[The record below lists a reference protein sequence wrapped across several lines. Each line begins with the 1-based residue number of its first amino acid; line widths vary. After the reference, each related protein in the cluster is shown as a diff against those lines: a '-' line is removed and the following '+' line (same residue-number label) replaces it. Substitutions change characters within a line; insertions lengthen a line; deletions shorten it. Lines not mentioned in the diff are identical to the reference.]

1 MDEGIFANALARLS
15 RLGSLPSDSDEEQLR
30 KATLTLYM
38 LLLNAAAITW
48 GAMYIVLGYGLAAI
62 WPLAYS
68 GLSLLSIVH
77 FWRTKRF
84 DIFRFTQLLLLLL
97 LPNALQWSLGG
108 FMRSGA
114 VGIWSLMAPLG
125 ALMFQGPRAAMGWLL
140 AYIAMLSGSG
150 LLETRVPAELPLI
163 VPHAVALFFVM
174 NIGGASL
181 IIFLLMRYFVGGQEA
196 AQQRSEG
203 LLLNVLPKAI
213 ADRLKRN
220 PSVIADSYADVT
232 VLFADIAGFTPFS
245 AGIPAERLVDMLNR
259 VFSEFDV
266 LAERH
271 QLEKIKT
278 IGDAYMVVGGLP
290 VVRPNHVEAV
300 AELALEMQTAMEST
314 CTAIGIRLL
323 PLRIGIHTGPVVAGV
338 IGRRKFI
345 YDLWGDTVNT
355 AGRMESHGLPGSIQV
370 TETVYHR
377 LQDKFVFKER
387 GVIEVKGKGTMLTY
401 LLLGKR
407 ESPVRPTSQALA

>member
-140 AYIAMLSGSG
+140 R
-150 LLETRVPAELPLI
+150 T
-163 VPHAVALFFVM
+163 
-174 NIGGASL
+174 
-181 IIFLLMRYFVGGQEA
+181 
-196 AQQRSEG
+196 
-203 LLLNVLPKAI
+203 
-213 ADRLKRN
+213 
-220 PSVIADSYADVT
+220 
-232 VLFADIAGFTPFS
+232 
-245 AGIPAERLVDMLNR
+245 
-259 VFSEFDV
+259 
-266 LAERH
+266 
-271 QLEKIKT
+271 
-278 IGDAYMVVGGLP
+278 
-290 VVRPNHVEAV
+290 
-300 AELALEMQTAMEST
+300 
-314 CTAIGIRLL
+314 
-323 PLRIGIHTGPVVAGV
+323 
-338 IGRRKFI
+338 
-345 YDLWGDTVNT
+345 
-355 AGRMESHGLPGSIQV
+355 
-370 TETVYHR
+370 
-377 LQDKFVFKER
+377 
-387 GVIEVKGKGTMLTY
+387 
-401 LLLGKR
+401 
-407 ESPVRPTSQALA
+407 SPC